1 MNKKVIIACTKCG
14 SRNYSTNH
22 NQSNQ
27 EKVRLEL
34 NKFCKTCNT
43 HTPHKQ
49 TI

>member
-14 SRNYSTNH
+14 SRNYSTNYK
-22 NQSNQ
+22 QAD
-27 EKVRLEL
+27 EKALRLEL